1 MKRILFFKSFV
12 TNIKSCNIRIQFN
25 TDIQIMTLN
34 MLRQFSTSIIE
45 ASPHKKIVC
54 PLLQSG
60 TNSQVMKISLHNRLN
75 IFSLTNNA
83 RTRRVLGRSVA
94 SSRHNTIIYYPAWCS
109 WWLIGSKWKTW
120 ISSWRISSTRPKV
133 QSGWYRDG
141 NGKYNCNE
149 ERV

>member
-34 MLRQFSTSIIE
+34 MFRQFSTSIIE
-45 ASPHKKIVC
+45 ASPHKKIVR

-60 TNSQVMKISLHNRLN
+60 TNSQLTKISLHDRSN

-94 SSRHNTIIYYPAWCS
+94 SSRHYTIIYYPAWCS
-109 WWLIGSKWKTW
+109 WWLIGSKWKAW
-120 ISSWRISSTRPKV
+120 ISSWRISSTRSKV
-133 QSGWYRDG
+133 
-141 NGKYNCNE
+141 
-149 ERV
+149 